1 MGERRRGV
9 RRAIGRRRPRR
20 KRQWKRATE
29 VSAARRKRARDQ
41 VESAR
46 RQRAEICTKITKKN
60 SCQFKLNFN
69 FLNNK
74 SGGERHGTTE
84 SERIRVAA
92 AVAVRAGE
100 HAAAPRRR
108 CRAAGRCDWQ
118 PGSDE

>member
-60 SCQFKLNFN
+60 SCQFKLKNFN

-74 SGGERHGTTE
+74 SGGERHGTAE

-92 AVAVRAGE
+92 AVAV
-100 HAAAPRRR
+100 APSESWGARRR
-108 CRAAGRCDWQ
+108 APPSLSCRRAV
-118 PGSDE
+118 